1 MRGGRRDRGGV
12 TVSVIHL
19 YYLYFLFNLY
29 YLHFLRHLPRPICC
43 LCRER
48 ERVGSFFPE
57 CVRRAE
63 IGSDESVLLEAAGAG
78 GLNSV
83 VNGGEDRRVTLSR
96 PALGF
101 DTPFGC
107 GLRAT
112 QRDTAGRIEG
122 RMHDTQGYRRIAH
135 NLSLIIENADSDL
148 RGFTNSVTVFICIH
162 REYAPCEIL
171 FDRACFPRDR
181 IRENKFNRVEPRG
194 KAADRPYDEEHGAR
208 FKGELRRIKITG
220 VSLAIRPSPGDAG
233 GDGGGAALRA
243 AQILELRFE
252 RRPVFRRSS
261 F

>member
-83 VNGGEDRRVTLSR
+83 VNGGEDKGIRTKDYGAFVLVRNSER
-96 PALGF
+96 H
-101 DTPFGC
+101 
-107 GLRAT
+107 LRIT
-112 QRDTAGRIEG
+112 DNFTV
-122 RMHDTQGYRRIAH
+122 
-135 NLSLIIENADSDL
+135 IIENADSDL